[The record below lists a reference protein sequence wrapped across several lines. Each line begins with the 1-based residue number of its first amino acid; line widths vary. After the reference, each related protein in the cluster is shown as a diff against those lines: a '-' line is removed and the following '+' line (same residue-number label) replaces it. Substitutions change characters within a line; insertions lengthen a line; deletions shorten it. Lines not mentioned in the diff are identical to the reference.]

1 MDIFIYLLLHNI
13 NPNGRLLAVQITMRM
28 YVKNNKSEC
37 EPNLALW
44 LGHATSKDR
53 NNGYG
58 KEMCIF
64 GNPRLNHLR

>member
-37 EPNLALW
+37 EPNLAL
-44 LGHATSKDR
+44 
-53 NNGYG
+53 
-58 KEMCIF
+58 
-64 GNPRLNHLR
+64 